1 MSKVITPADVLER
14 VEHLYEIVIWLGR
27 IIALLCALIVAKMG
41 INTATLWRT
50 NRLLARVEALLSLT
64 EQHGALGDSKRA
76 DQRADATAAA
86 TAAVTK
92 SIAPLLQTATAA
104 VSAKVEEIP
113 AKVQAAMREGD
124 SPGSGTYHAPPKP
137 GC

>member
-124 SPGSGTYHAPPKP
+124 SPGSGTYRAPPKP